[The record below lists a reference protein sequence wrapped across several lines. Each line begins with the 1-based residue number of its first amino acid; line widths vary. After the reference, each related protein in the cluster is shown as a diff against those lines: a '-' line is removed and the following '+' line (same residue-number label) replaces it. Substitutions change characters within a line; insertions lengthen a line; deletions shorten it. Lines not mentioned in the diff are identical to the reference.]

1 MTVIDLS
8 NLFAQKLAVM
18 IIGSD
23 VRMHDT
29 RRDISEPRLCRA
41 SYIGAPPVGL
51 TTLALPIR
59 VEPPDE
65 EEVNVLLS
73 AIPLLT
79 KSKAVRQ
86 APRIEAFGLTR
97 WRLILAWAMGSMA
110 DLAVFT

>member
-1 MTVIDLS
+1 VTVIDLS
-8 NLFAQKLAVM
+8 GLFAWKLTVM

-23 VRMHDT
+23 VSMHDT

-41 SYIGAPPVGL
+41 SCIGAPPIAL

-73 AIPLLT
+73 AISPLT
-79 KSKAVRQ
+79 KSTAVRQ
-86 APRIEAFGLTR
+86 AARIEICGLTR
-97 WRLILAWAMGSMA
+97 WRLILAWAMDSMA